1 MLARRLVQFTPP
13 TRGCTRSRVQRG
25 TWGCCWG
32 PARTTR
38 PPWPCP
44 PAPRKG
50 SRRCG
55 TTCCCCGARWR
66 SSARSWCPDPGPGA
80 GHTTGGG
87 GKFGRNGV
95 GWQGGGPPGR
105 WLAVDIFRRGARRP
119 RSQPGAPAGWRP
131 TTAVF
136 SSDGCAA
143 DELVWGWPPCPSG
156 WSSRAGILFAQGPPV
171 SLRAGH

>member
-87 GKFGRNGV
+87 ASLGETGLAGRVV
-95 GWQGGGPPGR
+95 GPLVGGWRSIFSAEGHAAPAASQAPRPDGGPQRLCSPVMAARPTNWFGGGPPAHQGG
-105 WLAVDIFRRGARRP
+105 L
-119 RSQPGAPAGWRP
+119 
-131 TTAVF
+131 
-136 SSDGCAA
+136 
-143 DELVWGWPPCPSG
+143 
-156 WSSRAGILFAQGPPV
+156 QGPG
-171 SLRAGH
+171 SFLLKDRL